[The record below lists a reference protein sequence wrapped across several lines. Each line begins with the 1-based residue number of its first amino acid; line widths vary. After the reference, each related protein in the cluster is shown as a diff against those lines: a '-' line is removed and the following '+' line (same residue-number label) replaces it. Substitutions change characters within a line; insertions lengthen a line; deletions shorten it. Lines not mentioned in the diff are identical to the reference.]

1 MQVGKTKDIRGAVEA
16 ELTFDPLVDA
26 ANITVKND
34 AANITVKNMAGRQ
47 RSTARCAA
55 TRSTARQP
63 PRRNASPG

>member
-26 ANITVKND
+26 ANITVKN
-34 AANITVKNMAGRQ
+34 MAGRQ

-55 TRSTARQP
+55 TRSTARRP